1 VNVIFSSNVGG
12 TVCCT
17 GLFLGLQP
25 QNSSEC
31 SFVYKQMYEG
41 QLYIRIQS
49 GMFKLSIDV
58 KIPLPL
64 SLQPSSN
71 PYAGSIFQYKI

>member
-1 VNVIFSSNVGG
+1 
-12 TVCCT
+12 
-17 GLFLGLQP
+17 
-25 QNSSEC
+25 
-31 SFVYKQMYEG
+31 MYEG
-41 QLYIRIQS
+41 QLYIRIKS

-71 PYAGSIFQYKI
+71 SYAGSIFQYKIEDPNFKAIYGK

>member
-1 VNVIFSSNVGG
+1 
-12 TVCCT
+12 
-17 GLFLGLQP
+17 
-25 QNSSEC
+25 
-31 SFVYKQMYEG
+31 MYEG

-71 PYAGSIFQYKI
+71 PYAGSIFHYKI